1 MSTMNR
7 AAGRGRGVTTWSGA
21 LFVCFLCGVIT
32 LTQPAL
38 AQTPLAVLE
47 AGQGEGSPDS
57 SRRAEGDV
65 TRRVPSAADLATIRS
80 GTRSRDVDVAR
91 IAVRALGRF
100 ERPALIA
107 DIAPLLHHANPA
119 VRAEAA
125 NAIGEAAQGWKHQ
138 ESAAATSLDNAFAV
152 LVARLTVDDDFD
164 VRATIAET
172 IGRLPYKDRREV
184 EKAARA
190 LVEFDAQAEPVRPGG
205 ASGAM
210 SDRLGVA
217 KGFEALV
224 RLNRTSFESSEAVET
239 LKRYVTSGAEST
251 SGARVRRLAL
261 QALITAGAADET
273 LASKAANDSDPQVRR
288 LAMRAA
294 PAGVL
299 IMSARDVSPSVRMEA
314 IGQLK
319 AKSAPESC
327 AISLAAMGDPDT
339 QVALVALDQLSA
351 CAASEDAVA
360 ALERAVEDYR
370 ESPTTGG
377 GPRAWHRAAHALVAL
392 AAASPD
398 CAREVLGDF
407 TRSRIW
413 QLRMYAARAAR
424 IVANRDA
431 LEQLAVDEDD
441 NVREAAI
448 EALRELFAHDADRVF
463 VAELTRPGYQVLR
476 AAATALGGTP
486 NPEAA
491 IPALIAALDR
501 LVAGGRDNSHDART
515 AIQKTLESLE
525 AKTSTSARNGVKS
538 AAQRSKN
545 VPVHTSGDRASDLN
559 VADLQRLAAARAR
572 VTIRGVGA
580 FDLLLL
586 TSHAQATVLR
596 FARLAE
602 SGYYNGLT
610 FHRVVP
616 NFVIQGG
623 SPGANEYIG
632 DSPFMLDELG
642 RWPHVRGSVGIST
655 RGRDTGDAQFFV
667 DLVDNPRLDHEYTVF
682 AQVLNGLDVI
692 DQILEGDVI
701 ERIEIVPGS

>member
-1 MSTMNR
+1 MNR
-7 AAGRGRGVTTWSGA
+7 AARNGRRVVPIRLGVLLVWS
-21 LFVCFLCGVIT
+21 VCGLCA
-32 LTQPAL
+32 QSQSAL
-38 AQTPLAVLE
+38 AQTQLAVLQ
-47 AGQGEGSPDS
+47 AGQGEGPPEQHD
-57 SRRAEGDV
+57 
-65 TRRVPSAADLATIRS
+65 TRRGPTGADLATIRS

-100 ERPALIA
+100 ERPALIS
-107 DIAPLLHHANPA
+107 DIAPSLHHANPA

-125 NAIGEAAQGWKHQ
+125 NAIGQAAQGWQHQ
-138 ESAAATSLDNAFAV
+138 ESAAATSLENALGI
-152 LVARLTVDDDFD
+152 LVTRLQVEDDFE

-172 IGRLPYKDRREV
+172 IGRLPYKDRPQV
-184 EKAARA
+184 QKAARA
-190 LVEFDAQAEPVRPGG
+190 LVEFAVHAETDRAGG
-205 ASGAM
+205 ASGVI

-224 RLNRTSFESSEAVET
+224 RLNRGSWESSEAVET
-239 LKRYVTSGAEST
+239 LKGYVMSGAEST

-261 QALITAGAADET
+261 QALITAGAADEAVAT
-273 LASKAANDSDPQVRR
+273 KASNDSDPQVRR

-294 PAGVL
+294 PVGVL
-299 IMSARDVSPSVRMEA
+299 VTSARDMSPSVRMEA

-319 AKSAPESC
+319 AKSAAESC
-327 AISLAAMGDPDT
+327 AISLAAVDDPET

-360 ALERAVEDYR
+360 ALERALKDSA
-370 ESPTTGG
+370 ESGG
-377 GPRAWHRAAHALVAL
+377 TIHAPRAWHRAAHALVAL

-398 CAREVLGDF
+398 RARQLLGDF
-407 TRSRIW
+407 TSSRTW

-424 IVANRDA
+424 ILADRSA
-431 LEQLAVDEDD
+431 LEKLAADEDD
-441 NVREAAI
+441 NVREVAI
-448 EALRELFAHDADRVF
+448 DGLRERFAHDADGVF
-463 VAELTRPGYQVLR
+463 VGELSRPGYQVLR
-476 AAATALGGTP
+476 AAAIALGGTP
-486 NPEAA
+486 NREAA
-491 IPALIAALDR
+491 IPALTAALDR
-501 LVAGGRDNSHDART
+501 LVAEGRDNSRDARI
-515 AIQKTLESLE
+515 AIQKTLDGLD
-525 AKTSTSARNGVKS
+525 AKTSTTAGNGVKN

-545 VPVHTSGDRASDLN
+545 VPVRTTGDRTASDLN
-559 VADLQRLAAARAR
+559 AADLPRLAAARAR
-572 VTIRGVGA
+572 VTIRGVGG

-642 RWPHVRGSVGIST
+642 RWPHVRGAVGIST

-682 AQVLNGLDVI
+682 AQVLNGLEVI

-701 ERIEIVPGS
+701 ERIDIIPGS

>member
-1 MSTMNR
+1 
-7 AAGRGRGVTTWSGA
+7 
-21 LFVCFLCGVIT
+21 
-32 LTQPAL
+32 
-38 AQTPLAVLE
+38 
-47 AGQGEGSPDS
+47 
-57 SRRAEGDV
+57 
-65 TRRVPSAADLATIRS
+65 
-80 GTRSRDVDVAR
+80 VDVAR

-100 ERPALIA
+100 ERPALIS
-107 DIAPLLHHANPA
+107 DIVPSLHHANPA

-125 NAIGEAAQGWKHQ
+125 NAIGQAAQGWKHG
-138 ESAAATSLDNAFAV
+138 ESAAATSLDNALAL
-152 LVARLTVDDDFD
+152 LVARLKVEDDFE

-172 IGRLPYKDRREV
+172 IGRLPYRDRPEV

-190 LVEFDAQAEPVRPGG
+190 LVEFGVQAEIVRAGG
-205 ASGAM
+205 ASGVM
-210 SDRLGVA
+210 PDRLGVA
-217 KGFEALV
+217 KGLEALV
-224 RLNRTSFESSEAVET
+224 RMNRSPWESSEAVET
-239 LKRYVTSGAEST
+239 LKGYVTSGAEST

-261 QALITAGAADET
+261 QALITAGAADDA
-273 LASKAANDSDPQVRR
+273 LATKAAHDADAQVRR

-294 PAGVL
+294 PVGVL
-299 IMSARDVSPSVRMEA
+299 VASARDVSPGVRMEA

-319 AKSAPESC
+319 AKSAAESC
-327 AISLAAMGDPDT
+327 VVSLAAVGDPDT
-339 QVALVALDQLSA
+339 QVALVALDQLSV

-360 ALERAVEDYR
+360 ALEGAVKDFG
-370 ESPTTGG
+370 ESGATSDA
-377 GPRAWHRAAHALVAL
+377 PRAWHRAAHALVAL

-398 CAREVLGDF
+398 RASEVLGGF
-407 TRSRIW
+407 TSSRTW

-424 IVANRDA
+424 ILANRAA
-431 LEQLAVDEDD
+431 LEKLAVDDDD
-441 NVREAAI
+441 NVREAAMT
-448 EALRELFAHDADRVF
+448 ALRELFSHDAESIF

-476 AAATALGGTP
+476 AAAIALDGTP

-491 IPALIAALDR
+491 IPALRAALDR
-501 LVAGGRDNSHDART
+501 LVAEGHDNSHDART
-515 AIQKTLESLE
+515 AIQKTLDSLE
-525 AKTSTSARNGVKS
+525 ATTSTTARNGVKN
-538 AAQRSKN
+538 AARRSKN
-545 VPVHTSGDRASDLN
+545 VPVRTTGDRTVSDLN
-559 VADLQRLAAARAR
+559 AGDFQRLAAARAR

-596 FARLAE
+596 FAKLAE

-642 RWPHVRGSVGIST
+642 RWPHVRGAVGIST
-655 RGRDTGDAQFFV
+655 RGRDTGDGQLFV

-682 AQVLNGLDVI
+682 AQVLNGLEVI

-701 ERIEIVPGS
+701 ERIDIIPGS